1 MLTRR
6 GKKGKTKQ
14 NEKLIPINFS
24 GTQSHLIWKEVKESG
39 TFLQPLMFSKHF
51 HAYLFFFHAY
61 LFIESHCI
69 LSGELF
75 LDTQCRLPLIQARSE
90 IQKASDLCNPPL
102 HGPHRPQA
110 ALRYPDFLPRA
121 LWKCLRTTVVQRCL
135 GMQHLRGQGWN
146 PFPPDDSGV
155 CQSWGSGQTGGHPL
169 SGATGWSSM
178 RVLPHQSPCR
188 GMFSSI
194 LCL

>member
-6 GKKGKTKQ
+6 GKKGKAKQ

-51 HAYLFFFHAY
+51 HAYLF
-61 LFIESHCI
+61 IEPHCI
-69 LSGELF
+69 LPGGLF
-75 LDTQCRLPLIQARSE
+75 LDTQYRLPLTQARSE
-90 IQKASDLCNPPL
+90 IQKASDLPNPPL

-110 ALRYPDFLPRA
+110 VLGYPDFLPRA

-135 GMQHLRGQGWN
+135 GMQHLRGQG
-146 PFPPDDSGV
+146 
-155 CQSWGSGQTGGHPL
+155 
-169 SGATGWSSM
+169 
-178 RVLPHQSPCR
+178 
-188 GMFSSI
+188 
-194 LCL
+194 